1 MTAMIEKYK
10 DYDLGSKQVNGLI
23 PEMLEAWL
31 FALAGKYSKNSID
44 RAWTIIKQ
52 SIEYGQKNGLVS
64 KDLAVKN
71 VRKPNEQNVA
81 VKKKEVQFAT
91 MPDME
96 ILYKEAYKVNSKGKP
111 VYGSA
116 SKVLVFI
123 MYSGIRAS
131 EAIGLKWKYVKDDF
145 SEIKVMQSS
154 RKVADRNP
162 DGSAIL
168 VDGHKTYHKV
178 QKSTKTVS
186 GERNEGVEISG

>member
-1 MTAMIEKYK
+1 MIEKYK

-131 EAIGLKWKYVKDDF
+131 EAIAPARNTRLIPLGMAMALFFSARVLILRLSPCFWAIRIYRRHTTFISTYLKRTRLR
-145 SEIKVMQSS
+145 Q
-154 RKVADRNP
+154 
-162 DGSAIL
+162 L
-168 VDGHKTYHKV
+168 
-178 QKSTKTVS
+178 
-186 GERNEGVEISG
+186 